1 MKIAA
6 ALLAVLLPV
15 AAHAQMARYQF
26 AETPVVRDSLARA
39 WNDSSAYQV
48 ERGYCLDYEAH
59 QAPFGV
65 IRVVLTKFVK
75 PDSVW
80 DATPYS
86 IGFRC
91 PDGTLDLHTHTP
103 VTCPLVTA
111 FDRDY
116 KHCAVG
122 GDDAWVCYPSG
133 MDQLSLTARGTPVGF
148 IQCSRHAILPY
159 FPFPRAQPPSAAGT
173 S

>member
-1 MKIAA
+1 MKKLLGAVIG
-6 ALLAVLLPV
+6 ALFAFGVRAP
-15 AAHAQMARYQF
+15 AQMARFQIVI
-26 AETPVVRDSLARA
+26 APVIRDSLARA
-39 WNDSSAYQV
+39 WNDTAAYQV

-65 IRVVLTKFVK
+65 VKIVLTKFVR

-86 IGFRC
+86 IAFRC
-91 PDGTLDLHTHTP
+91 PAHTLDLHTHTP
-103 VTCPLVTA
+103 VTCPMAGA

-116 KHCAVG
+116 KHCQAG
-122 GDDAWVCYPSG
+122 GDDAYICYPSG
-133 MDQLSLTARGTPVGF
+133 MDQLSLTAVGRPIAF

-159 FPFPRAQPPSAAGT
+159 FPFHAPS

>member
-1 MKIAA
+1 MWRIVGI
-6 ALLAVLLPV
+6 LLLVPTLC
-15 AAHAQMARYQF
+15 HAQMARFQF
-26 AETPVVRDSLARA
+26 VVAPSVRDSLARA
-39 WNDSSAYQV
+39 WNDSAAYQN

-65 IRVVLTKFVK
+65 TKVTLTKFVK

-86 IGFRC
+86 IGYRC
-91 PDGTLDLHTHTP
+91 PDSTLDLHTHTP
-103 VTCPLVTA
+103 VTCPMAGA

-116 KHCAVG
+116 KHCAAG
-122 GDDAWVCYPSG
+122 GEDAWICYPSG
-133 MDQLSLTARGTPVGF
+133 QDQLSLTAVGRPVAF

-159 FPFPRAQPPSAAGT
+159 FPFPRKP
-173 S
+173 